1 MFAARKS
8 EPAKKPI
15 CAILHFFHPVLKE
28 WARACQSASGDA
40 GVCSGGAGG
49 AQQPVASLQMT
60 TAARR
65 CAGPMAARVMLA
77 APPVLP
83 DGGRPVGTARKN
95 FESITL
101 SSPCRP
107 QRRQCRAL
115 RRAGS
120 RTGNPRSFP
129 VFPSRPERAGQ
140 HLSECFLGRCVLQR
154 QSGDVQQPVASLQ
167 MTTAARRCA
176 GLMAARVL
184 FAAPPVLP
192 DGGRPVGT
200 ARKDLELRA
209 YIFCRRLRSG
219 DAASLYLPRS

>member
-107 QRRQCRAL
+107 QRRQGRAL

-120 RTGNPRSFP
+120 VKKESCG
-129 VFPSRPERAGQ
+129 
-140 HLSECFLGRCVLQR
+140 
-154 QSGDVQQPVASLQ
+154 
-167 MTTAARRCA
+167 
-176 GLMAARVL
+176 GLAL
-184 FAAPPVLP
+184 FAARKSEPAKKPICAVLHFFHP
-192 DGGRPVGT
+192 ALKGRAGACQSAFWDAAFCSGGT
-200 ARKDLELRA
+200 AVRSSRWLR
-209 YIFCRRLRSG
+209 CK
-219 DAASLYLPRS
+219 